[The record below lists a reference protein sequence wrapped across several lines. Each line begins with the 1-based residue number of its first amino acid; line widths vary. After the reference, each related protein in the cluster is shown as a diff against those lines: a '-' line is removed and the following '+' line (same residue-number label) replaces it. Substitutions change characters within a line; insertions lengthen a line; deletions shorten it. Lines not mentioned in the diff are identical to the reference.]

1 MKKSELTQAIREVI
15 RASKVQK
22 EEQDHE
28 VSMAIN
34 QLQDII
40 KNAGELMYKIGPEE
54 KDVPGWIQ
62 DHISQAQNFINQ
74 ANTNYHELEGQP
86 DPQQLALEAKKK
98 GADRK
103 ACWDG
108 YRYGGTKD
116 GKDICIKIK

>member
-1 MKKSELTQAIREVI
+1 MKKSELVQAVREEI
-15 RASKVQK
+15 RALKLQK
-22 EEQDHE
+22 EGEDHE
-28 VSMAIN
+28 ASMAIG
-34 QLQDII
+34 QLEDII
-40 KNAGELMYKIGPEE
+40 RNAGELMYKIGPDE
-54 KDVPGWIQ
+54 KDIPGWIQ

-86 DPQQLALEAKKK
+86 DPNQLALEAKKK
-98 GADRK
+98 GIDGK

>member
-1 MKKSELTQAIREVI
+1 
-15 RASKVQK
+15 
-22 EEQDHE
+22 
-28 VSMAIN
+28 MAIG
-34 QLQDII
+34 QLEDII
-40 KNAGELMYKIGPEE
+40 KNAGELMYKIGPDE

-74 ANTNYHELEGQP
+74 ANTGYHELEGQP
-86 DPQQLALEAKKK
+86 NPEQLALEGKKK
-98 GADRK
+98 GNDGK